1 MTSSLWTQQVT
12 RPLPLLADSLCRIV
26 HLAGAIDP
34 QKLAAGRRLLQE
46 AGVHITWDPGANT
59 PSSYLAASDTQRL
72 RDWTRSF
79 NDPRVRAL
87 LCARGGYGT
96 MRLLDKLP
104 TIQTPERMPWLVG
117 YSDITALHL
126 WLNAQG
132 IATIHGPMV
141 AGLSG
146 YAEASGDELNQLI
159 ALLRTRTPFTF
170 TGLRTVHGGQTNG
183 RLIGGNLSLL
193 QAMMGTRWLPH
204 LDGVIL
210 LIEEIDEAAY
220 AVDRMLQSLAL
231 GGRAKG
237 LRGIVF
243 GDFHGCKGL
252 DARRLPDWLAHWTE
266 VFECP
271 VVQNMP
277 VGHGKQN
284 APVMLGVDYALDADA
299 GTLTPLPFRAE
310 HPRENT
316 RRCEDSREK
325 TRETNQNTARSDTQC
340 AEQASAARRNENN
353 TAQAPTIHV
362 PPDEKPMGAGPM
374 PRASVSPGQVTN
386 LLTEMLDLGAC
397 SALQLVA
404 SMDGEVTHN
413 FSMGSTA
420 VTASSTIAPVT
431 PNTRFDLASVSKAIS
446 TAILCHQ
453 FIDRGAW
460 SLDDRIPESISTSGA
475 TLAELLSHRSGLP
488 AWKRLYDEARRQPAA
503 NQWLRH
509 AFETLEREAAAN
521 TQCVYSDPGY
531 ILLGWWLE
539 HIADASLDALFQE
552 QIAEPLGLTRSSY
565 RRAPPEVSTR
575 DQYAATEYCPWRGRV
590 LQGIVHDEHAQIL
603 GGVSGHAGVFSTA
616 GEVDRI
622 ARALLQSDSP
632 LLSKAGVERM
642 WSKPKS
648 LCDGAYTFGWDTPT
662 VTLSNAG
669 SLMNDAHTVGHL
681 GYAGTSLW
689 IDRSR
694 NISITFLTNRV
705 HPSRDS
711 QAIRRF
717 RPAIHDAVMRELG
730 LPDLD

>member
-1 MTSSLWTQQVT
+1 MTSSLWTQKIT
-12 RPLPLLADSLCRIV
+12 LPSPVLADSLCRIV

-34 QKLAAGRRLLQE
+34 EKLADGRGLLQE

-79 NDPRVRAL
+79 GDPRVRAL

-104 TIQTPERMPWLVG
+104 PVHTPERMPWLVG

-132 IATIHGPMV
+132 IASIHGPMV
-141 AGLSG
+141 AGLPRH
-146 YAEASGDELNQLI
+146 ERASGDELNQLI
-159 ALLRTRTPFTF
+159 SLLRTCTPFAF
-170 TGLRTVHGGQTNG
+170 TGLRTVHGGQSNG

-204 LDGVIL
+204 LDGAIL

-231 GGRAKG
+231 GGRANG

-252 DARRLPDWLAHWTE
+252 DARQLPDWLAHWTE
-266 VFECP
+266 IFECP

-277 VGHGKQN
+277 VGHGTQN

-299 GTLTPLPFRAE
+299 GTLTPLPLRAE
-310 HPRENT
+310 QTRKSTKDGNKTRENT
-316 RRCEDSREK
+316 GD
-325 TRETNQNTARSDTQC
+325 TGRSDTQRL
-340 AEQASAARRNENN
+340 EQTRAARLNKNKA
-353 TAQAPTIHV
+353 TQAATIHIT
-362 PPDEKPMGAGPM
+362 PDETPMGAGSM
-374 PRASVSPGQVTN
+374 PRPSVSPGRVTN

-397 SALQLVA
+397 SALQLVC
-404 SMDGEVTHN
+404 SIDGEVTHN
-413 FSMGSTA
+413 LSMGSTA
-420 VTASSTIAPVT
+420 VTASSAIAPVT

-453 FIDRGAW
+453 FIDRGVW
-460 SLDDRIPESISTSGA
+460 SVNDRVPESISTCGA

-503 NQWLRH
+503 NQWLRNAFH
-509 AFETLEREAAAN
+509 ALERNAEAN

-539 HIADASLDALFQE
+539 HIADESLDALFQKH
-552 QIAEPLGLTRSSY
+552 IATPLGLTHSEY
-565 RRAPPEVSTR
+565 RRSPPDVLSR
-575 DQYAATEYCPWRGRV
+575 AQYAATEYCPWRGRV

-616 GEVDRI
+616 GEVDCI

-642 WSKPKS
+642 WSKSKT
-648 LCDGAYTFGWDTPT
+648 LCEGAYTFGWDTPT
-662 VTLSNAG
+662 VTPSNAG
-669 SLMNDAHTVGHL
+669 SLMDDAHTVGHL

-694 NISITFLTNRV
+694 KISITFLTNRV

-717 RPAIHDAVMRELG
+717 RPAIHDAVMRDLG
-730 LPDLD
+730 LSDLD